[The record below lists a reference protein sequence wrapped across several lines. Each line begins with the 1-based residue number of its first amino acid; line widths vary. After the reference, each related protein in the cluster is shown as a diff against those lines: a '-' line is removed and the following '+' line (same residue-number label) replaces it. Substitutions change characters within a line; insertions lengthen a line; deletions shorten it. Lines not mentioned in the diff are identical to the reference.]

1 MRQLSAVP
9 WLISGGRIALSIL
22 CVATLVCGVFGLL
35 KISIGEKRA
44 PNKELTTGS
53 VQRMLSAISCAFLE
67 SSVARRFTGTYMF
80 AIANVSRF
88 IMAGNPAF
96 CSLQLILH
104 LVSDHRHRRLLR
116 ARRER

>member
-1 MRQLSAVP
+1 MVSLAQLLARLQTMQPFHQDETFAVLP
-9 WLISGGRIALSIL
+9 HQDRL
-22 CVATLVCGVFGLL
+22 CRPTW
-35 KISIGEKRA
+35 
-44 PNKELTTGS
+44 
-53 VQRMLSAISCAFLE
+53 RMLSAISCAFLG

-96 CSLQLILH
+96 VCSLQLILH

-116 ARRER
+116 AGRERPRRRAAEERD